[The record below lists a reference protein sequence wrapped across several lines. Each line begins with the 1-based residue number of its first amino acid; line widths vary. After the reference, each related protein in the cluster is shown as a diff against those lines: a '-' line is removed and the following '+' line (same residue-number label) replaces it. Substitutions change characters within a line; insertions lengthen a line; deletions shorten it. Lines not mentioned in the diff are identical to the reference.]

1 MIAGICK
8 AKDLIKTITLA
19 WYGIGKEWELDTTDT
34 ELFSNS

>member
-19 WYGIGKEWELDTTDT
+19 WYHIGRVWELDPTDT
-34 ELFSNS
+34 ELFSKN